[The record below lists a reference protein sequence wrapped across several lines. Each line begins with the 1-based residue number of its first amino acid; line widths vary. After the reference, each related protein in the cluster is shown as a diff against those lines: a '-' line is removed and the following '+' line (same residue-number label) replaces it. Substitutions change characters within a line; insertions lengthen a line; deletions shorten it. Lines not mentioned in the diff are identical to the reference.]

1 MKEKQ
6 YTFEEFCDIIR
17 RLRAPDGCPWDRA
30 QTHGSLKQCMLE
42 EAAEAAAAIRIYENT
57 GDDSNLKEELGDVL
71 MQVVMHSQIARE
83 EGRFDVQDVISG
95 ISRKMIRRYPHVFGT
110 EEEKAKRGSQFD
122 KELGFKEYGDLA
134 HGLKKIT
141 YSCINHN
148 DAVYTY
154 EKKGDI
160 ILERLVEFYRDNTLF
175 LPPEYRVENF
185 IHETNED
192 KKMLQERLICDYISG
207 MMDSYAISQYEKI
220 TGEQFSKIVL

>member
-1 MKEKQ
+1 
-6 YTFEEFCDIIR
+6 
-17 RLRAPDGCPWDRA
+17 
-30 QTHGSLKQCMLE
+30 ML
-42 EAAEAAAAIRIYENT
+42 IHTLIN
-57 GDDSNLKEELGDVL
+57 DLGFIKITD
-71 MQVVMHSQIARE
+71 
-83 EGRFDVQDVISG
+83 
-95 ISRKMIRRYPHVFGT
+95 
-110 EEEKAKRGSQFD
+110 EEKAKRGSQFD